1 MPAVRLFSRRDRTAL
16 INQLAHQILEARPRP
31 GHHGASDSNGSAARF
46 AAAAL
51 ALAAGA
57 PVIAYLLVGGQLIA
71 LSVATLVYLLA
82 AALAG
87 LLMARCPALGQ
98 VGMCNIVTLTRLV
111 LTSALAAPL
120 VTPGTAMGIVTVA
133 SLALILDGIDG
144 WLARRHGHESAFG
157 ARFDMEV
164 DAALGLVLALNAWAA
179 GTVGPV
185 VLLLGVPRYLFG
197 VAGSVWP
204 MLGRPLPERFGRKV
218 VCVLQIV
225 ALIALQLPWLA
236 GPTATAVV
244 LAALLALAWSFG
256 RDVLWLWK
264 ASS

>member
-1 MPAVRLFSRRDRTAL
+1 MRSHRDRKAP
-16 INQLAHQILEARPRP
+16 INQLAHQSFKARPLP
-31 GHHGASDSNGSAARF
+31 GHSAAPDSNGSAARF
-46 AAAAL
+46 AATAL
-51 ALAAGA
+51 SLAAGV
-57 PVIAYLLVGGQLIA
+57 PVVAYLLVGWQPIA
-71 LSVATLVYLLA
+71 LSLATLVYLLA
-82 AALAG
+82 AALASA
-87 LLMARCPALGQ
+87 LTARFPPLEQ
-98 VGMCNIVTLTRLV
+98 VGMCNMVTLTRLV
-111 LTSALAAPL
+111 LTSALVAPL

-133 SLALILDGIDG
+133 TLALILDGIDG
-144 WLARRHGHESAFG
+144 WLARRHGHESEFG

-164 DAALGLVLALNAWAA
+164 DAALGLLLALNAWTTAA
-179 GTVGPV
+179 VGPV

-236 GPTATAVV
+236 GPAASVVV
-244 LAALLALAWSFG
+244 LVALLALAWSFG

-264 ASS
+264 ASP